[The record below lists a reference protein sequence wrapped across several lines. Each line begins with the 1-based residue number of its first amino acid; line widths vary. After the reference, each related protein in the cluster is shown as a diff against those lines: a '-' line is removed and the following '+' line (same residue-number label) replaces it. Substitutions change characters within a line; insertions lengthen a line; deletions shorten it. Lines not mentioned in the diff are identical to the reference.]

1 MKIARSFVVASALV
15 AASLAAAPGFAEEA
29 LNAQT
34 KTNLEAAMHGE
45 AFANL
50 KYQAYAEHA
59 RKSGHPE
66 IAKLFDENA
75 NVEASEHFAREA
87 DALGLARRTRQTFS
101 TAWLAS
107 TTKTPRCMST
117 SPTRRTRQAT
127 RRWPRC
133 SGRSPPTKATTIPPT
148 RTRWRSCAPASEFSA
163 RRERSPCAATAESC
177 ATQ

>member
-1 MKIARSFVVASALV
+1 MKIARSFLVASALAGV
-15 AASLAAAPGFAEEA
+15 TLAAAPGFAEDP
-29 LNAQT
+29 LNPQT

-87 DALGLARRTRQTFS
+87 DALGLAKTDEANLLDGMAGEHYENTKMYVDFANQADAAGDKKVAALFRQIAADEGDHY
-101 TAWLAS
+101 TAYKNAVEKLRAG
-107 TTKTPRCMST
+107 K
-117 SPTRRTRQAT
+117 
-127 RRWPRC
+127 
-133 SGRSPPTKATTIPPT
+133 
-148 RTRWRSCAPASEFSA
+148 
-163 RRERSPCAATAESC
+163 
-177 ATQ
+177 